1 MENAN
6 VHDNQVYKYTVD
18 FEKQE
23 LVLNTRS
30 ETKELTDIVFTDLTA
45 YLFEDTIMG
54 CVILDLEEW
63 PVEDFI
69 SCLGENYLM
78 DHKNYGWPF
87 EYTDITDFKNKIT
100 VNGITIYNLASSYGM
115 SGFVLAKSVK
125 YVPKKK
131 A

>member
-6 VHDNQVYKYTVD
+6 IQDNQVFKYTVD
-18 FEKQE
+18 FEKRE

-30 ETKELTDIVFTDLTA
+30 EAKVLTDIVFSNVAA

-54 CVILDLEEW
+54 CTILDLEEW

-69 SCLGENYLM
+69 DYLGQDYLSNHQKY
-78 DHKNYGWPF
+78 DWPF
-87 EYTDITDFKNKIT
+87 EYKDLDDLKRKIAT
-100 VNGITIYNLASSYGM
+100 KGITIYNLASSYGM

-125 YVPKKK
+125 YVSK
-131 A
+131 